1 MENKFQHY
9 KNKIYSKNTRYFRLM
24 IKIKT
29 EDIQKSNSWPIVEAK
44 KILKER
50 KKYIDKKGKII
61 LQTGYGPSGLPHIGT
76 FGEVAR
82 TSMVVNALN
91 YLTDL
96 PKEIIT
102 FSDDLD
108 GLRKVPDNVPN
119 KDVLNKNLHKPLTNI
134 PDPFEKFKSFG
145 EHNNE
150 MLKKFLDKFK
160 FEYKFM
166 SSTNLYKSGF
176 FNSTLKKI
184 LDNYEGIMNIIIPT
198 LGKERQKTYSPFL
211 PICNE
216 TGKVLEIPII
226 EIDKK
231 NSSLVF
237 DNNGK
242 KLKASILDGNCK
254 LQWKVDW
261 AMRWYTLDV
270 DFEMY
275 GKDLIESAILS
286 SKIIKLLGKNNPSGF
301 AYELFLDDK
310 GEKISKS
317 KGNGVTIE
325 EWLKYASP
333 ESLSLFMYQNPK
345 RAKKLYKEIVPKAV
359 DEYLDLIE
367 KSKKQDA
374 RELLLNP
381 LWHVHNGNI
390 PSEDNIMSFSMLLNL
405 VETSNA
411 SSEEILWKFVKN
423 YKTNVTKNN
432 FPIFNNLIKYSIKY
446 FNDVVKQNKKYKK
459 PNSLEMKALLDLISK
474 LESCSDNMKP
484 EDIQTEIYTV
494 GKNNGYKEN
503 LREWFKLIYEV
514 VFGVENGPR
523 LGFFISFFGRKEMIS
538 LIKEKIN

>member
-1 MENKFQHY
+1 
-9 KNKIYSKNTRYFRLM
+9 M
-24 IKIKT
+24 INIKKK
-29 EDIQKSNSWPIVEAK
+29 DIEKTNSWPFVEAK

-50 KKYIDKKGKII
+50 KKYLDKKGRVV

-119 KDVLNKNLHKPLTNI
+119 KDMLKKNLHKPLTDI

-150 MLKKFLDKFK
+150 MLRKFLDEFNFK
-160 FEYKFM
+160 YKFM
-166 SSTNLYKSGF
+166 SSTSLYKSGF
-176 FNSTLKKI
+176 FNETLKKI

-211 PICNE
+211 PICNK

-231 NSSLVF
+231 NSSLIF

-242 KLKASILDGNCK
+242 KFETSILDGKCK

-286 SKIIKLLGKNNPSGF
+286 TKIIKLLGKNNPTGF
-301 AYELFLDDK
+301 AYELFLDER

-325 EWLKYASP
+325 EWLNYASP

-381 LWHVHNGNI
+381 LWHVHDGKI
-390 PSEDNIMSFSMLLNL
+390 PSEESIMSFSMLLNL

-423 YKTNVTKNN
+423 YKK
-432 FPIFNNLIKYSIKY
+432 ILIKTIFLYLTI
-446 FNDVVKQNKKYKK
+446 
-459 PNSLEMKALLDLISK
+459 
-474 LESCSDNMKP
+474 
-484 EDIQTEIYTV
+484 
-494 GKNNGYKEN
+494 
-503 LREWFKLIYEV
+503 
-514 VFGVENGPR
+514 
-523 LGFFISFFGRKEMIS
+523 
-538 LIKEKIN
+538 